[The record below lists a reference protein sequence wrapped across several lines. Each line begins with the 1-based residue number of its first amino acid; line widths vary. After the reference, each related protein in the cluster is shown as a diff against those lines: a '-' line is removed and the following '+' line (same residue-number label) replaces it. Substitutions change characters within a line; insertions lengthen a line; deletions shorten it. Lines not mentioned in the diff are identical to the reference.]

1 MSTPSQSSL
10 VPSATAAEPSPFGPT
25 HSPFA
30 GMRPDTPLQT
40 ETLQELESIWARYEL
55 RMRSAPIFQKLYGG
69 DFTVEDYKAL
79 LRTLR
84 PQVVEGSRWITRVA
98 SSCSDDALRALFIGH
113 AREEHLDYQMLE
125 RDYVSVGGDLAEI
138 QQAEKNV
145 GGEAISAYIFHE
157 GLRDNPIHLL
167 GAVFVIEGTGD
178 QLMGRWGEQIQKRL
192 GLTPQQTSFFSYHG
206 GNDENHVRQMER
218 VLKSRWMDA
227 AMARRFLK
235 ATQVSATLYHLQ
247 YSLV

>member
-1 MSTPSQSSL
+1 MNRPSLSS
-10 VPSATAAEPSPFGPT
+10 PAGSEMASEPSPFGPT
-25 HSPFA
+25 RSPFA

-40 ETLQELESIWARYEL
+40 ETLRALESLWSGYER

-84 PQVVEGSRWITRVA
+84 PQVVEGSRWISRVA
-98 SSCSDDALRALFIGH
+98 SSCTDDALRALFIGH

-125 RDYVSVGGDLAEI
+125 RDYVSVGGALEDI
-138 QQAEKNV
+138 QRAEKNE
-145 GGEAISAYIFHE
+145 GGEALSAYIFHE
-157 GLRDNPIHLL
+157 AMRENPIHLL

-178 QLMGRWGEQIQKRL
+178 QLMGRWGERIQQRL

-206 GNDENHVRQMER
+206 GNDENHVSQMER

-227 AMARRFLK
+227 AMAHRFLR
-235 ATQVSATLYHLQ
+235 ATRVSATLYHLQ